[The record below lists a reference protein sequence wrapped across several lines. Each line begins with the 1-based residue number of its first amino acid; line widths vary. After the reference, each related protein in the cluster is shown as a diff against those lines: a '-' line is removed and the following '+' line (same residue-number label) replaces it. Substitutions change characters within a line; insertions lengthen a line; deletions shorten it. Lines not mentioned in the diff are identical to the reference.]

1 MTWSDTNGRSI
12 IYYPD
17 ENPQTVYFNKE
28 TKGDE
33 RYFVVGCFDGPNFSN
48 FQTVGKVTCCP
59 PKSTDVCDNQVSCP
73 SECNAE
79 AENQTIESD
88 EYRGEY
94 SDEYDGEYGEEF
106 YEEG

>member
-17 ENPQTVYFNKE
+17 VNPKTVYFDKE

-33 RYFVVGCFDGPNFSN
+33 RYLVVGCFDGPDFSN
-48 FQTVGKVTCCP
+48 FQTVGKVTCCE

-73 SECNAE
+73 SECKTE
-79 AENQTIESD
+79 AENQPIELEGSGG
-88 EYRGEY
+88 RGEL
-94 SDEYDGEYGEEF
+94 
-106 YEEG
+106 